1 MNAGVRTRSQN
12 RGQRVPVIVDSDRTL
27 PCGLVHTKFMARS
40 AAFHRFGFAFAPNHV
55 AALRS
60 TSRSEVDVDKIEKI
74 ARAMA
79 RADER
84 DPDQPLTGFRRIV
97 GQTVPVFRY
106 DPELPAWNYY
116 VPLAR
121 LFVGASEALNED

>member
-1 MNAGVRTRSQN
+1 VNVRCGKRSRN
-12 RGQRVPVIVDSDRTL
+12 RERRAAVIISRDRA
-27 PCGLVHTKFMARS
+27 PCGLVHTKFTGTG
-40 AAFHRFGFAFAPNHV
+40 AAFHRFCFSLELNYA

-60 TSRSEVDVDKIEKI
+60 KSRSEVDVDKIEKM

-106 DPELPAWNYY
+106 DPKLPVWNYY

-121 LFVGASEALNED
+121 LFIGASEALNEN

>member
-1 MNAGVRTRSQN
+1 
-12 RGQRVPVIVDSDRTL
+12 VIISSDRAS
-27 PCGLVHTKFMARS
+27 CSLVHTKFTGTG
-40 AAFHRFGFAFAPNHV
+40 AALHRFCFPLEPNHA

-60 TSRSEVDVDKIEKI
+60 KSRSEVDVDKIEKI

-116 VPLAR
+116 VPLAK
-121 LFVGASEALNED
+121 LFVGASEAFNED